1 MRLTKKQKQNVLAW
15 IAEGIETDEINKR
28 AAQAS
33 PPFSVS
39 RQQVDWYRK
48 TRRVDVDALTR
59 ASEMKALSQGL
70 ALKEVRVARLQA
82 LAALM
87 ERDLFGGFL
96 WVENVKS
103 VGSGPTQEL
112 VDYEEFNAS
121 EVKEYRGV
129 LDDIAKEM
137 GHRKQVVDIFIVRQ
151 EAERLASELGLDAAD
166 LVAEA
171 EQLLAEREGV

>member
-15 IAEGIETDEINKR
+15 IAEGIGTDEINGR
-28 AAQAS
+28 AALAS
-33 PPFSVS
+33 QPFSVS
-39 RQQVDWYRK
+39 KQQVDWYRK
-48 TRRVDVDALTR
+48 TRRVEFDALSR
-59 ASEMKALSQGL
+59 ASELAALSRGL

-103 VGSGPTQEL
+103 VGSGPSQEL
-112 VDYEEFNAS
+112 VDYEEFNSS

-137 GHRKQVVDIFIVRQ
+137 GHRKQVVDFNIKHQ
-151 EAERLASELGLDAAD
+151 AEKLAEETGLDPAVIIAEWEAM
-166 LVAEA
+166 LAEA
-171 EQLLAEREGV
+171 